1 MTKFKGIWGVTLVF
15 LVIGLASLIP
25 RIAGLD
31 QYVITDEVPWL
42 VRSANFYYALGQK
55 DFSETYVAE
64 HPGVITM
71 WIEGLVYLFEFPQYR
86 SFGQG
91 YFDSDKYSRFEE
103 FITSQGVEPLDLLVK
118 SRILTVII
126 NTALL
131 LLSFHYT
138 RLLVGAKPA
147 LFSFLLI
154 AFDPFHIAT
163 TRLAHL
169 DGLTGGFLFLSLL
182 AFLAFLL
189 KERKGIYLFTSA
201 VSGGLAWL
209 AKLNGLIILPTII
222 VFCIIDYIINNRKI
236 ESPDSTA
243 VSSVA
248 DRVLKPVFLWFV
260 IFLLTVMIVFPSAWE
275 NPVETITELTVSPL
289 LVGNII
295 PTQRIEGTL
304 IPTQSENK
312 PIEIIQS
319 IFENNNQFEFLSQSS
334 GYFLRYIKGYLER
347 ATPFILIGLAAAAAG
362 ILLRL
367 SLFKKRDNRQLI
379 LYLSLFWL
387 IYTVF
392 VTLASKSS
400 PKYYLPVYPVLDL
413 IAGLGLFSVVDHFAS
428 RVEFFRNKYT
438 HALPFLVIII
448 LHAVPAFRTYPY
460 YSTYF
465 NPLRPLMSETGE
477 LRFAG
482 LGEGLDQAARYL
494 NQKPNSEQLKVISWY
509 GTGPFSYFFNGETQP
524 LFSYIWTEEQ
534 ISILNEMD
542 YMVVYSNQW
551 IRNQPLG
558 LMPHLEN
565 ATPEHRIWI
574 DGIEFARIYR
584 VDKLPPGVFQ
594 PYNPED

>member
-91 YFDSDKYSRFEE
+91 YFDSDKYSQFEE

-367 SLFKKRDNRQLI
+367 SLFIKKGQPSADPIFKPLLVDI
-379 LYLSLFWL
+379 HSLC
-387 IYTVF
+387 
-392 VTLASKSS
+392 
-400 PKYYLPVYPVLDL
+400 
-413 IAGLGLFSVVDHFAS
+413 
-428 RVEFFRNKYT
+428 
-438 HALPFLVIII
+438 
-448 LHAVPAFRTYPY
+448 
-460 YSTYF
+460 
-465 NPLRPLMSETGE
+465 NPG
-477 LRFAG
+477 
-482 LGEGLDQAARYL
+482 Q
-494 NQKPNSEQLKVISWY
+494 
-509 GTGPFSYFFNGETQP
+509 
-524 LFSYIWTEEQ
+524 
-534 ISILNEMD
+534 
-542 YMVVYSNQW
+542 
-551 IRNQPLG
+551 
-558 LMPHLEN
+558 
-565 ATPEHRIWI
+565 
-574 DGIEFARIYR
+574 
-584 VDKLPPGVFQ
+584 
-594 PYNPED
+594 